1 MDKIDK
7 IRNIIKEDKITE
19 LKRYSNDSVA
29 YMFLKI
35 LQDDLSSFSYD
46 SFDLVDYLYKIVE
59 LLPHYLKNNPKG
71 YKAEEQLKAIH
82 QKIKTFL
89 VQKPGYIDKTNHNYK
104 VFKNMINDVELIQ
117 MSILYDYSDR
127 YQGSKYKLINYIIF
141 ELKSI
146 PIFNDALNRFPHLVN
161 YFDKDDTNLIVTV
174 TNEYINKVMKYTNE
188 KGIDDIIYYD
198 QIITSILKSKEFMFD
213 VIDKQTILKKVRE
226 SLNNLTGDKE
236 RKTFYLNL
244 LVEKINGK
252 EETLSSS
259 YLEYKYK
266 IPIYFNPAIDSEVRK
281 IKDNYSI
288 SKGRKIVDDYILSFD
303 GEDASEIDDALSIN
317 IKDNGNIM
325 LSVHIAD
332 PLDIINEDSIIFEE
346 AAKRTTSI
354 YLSDT
359 TISMFPKELSTDLIS
374 LKEKNYRPATTY
386 LFEFDKNGNLI
397 NYDFIKSIIK
407 VNKNLTYNDFNSIL
421 NMNGTDKLKDT
432 IDKLSYAS
440 TILQNY
446 YSVDPLYG
454 KINRAASNI
463 TNTNII
469 GTTGGEKVVESS
481 MIFTNHIVAKY
492 FKENNLPFN
501 FRNHNINNTEL
512 TNRLNNLKEAISKE
526 KDSEGYIRYIEMV
539 KNFYPRAYND
549 VVCTGHDG
557 LGLKEYCHITSPLR
571 RFEDIICLICLDKL
585 YFNSYKEKT
594 KDYVKKLVVKHARN
608 INKKRPS
615 IEKYTEEY
623 ERLKRCV

>member
-7 IRNIIKEDKITE
+7 IRKIVKEDKVEE
-19 LKRYSNDSVA
+19 LNKYSNDSVA
-29 YMFLKI
+29 IMFLKI

-46 SFDLVDYLYKIVE
+46 KDIEVDYLYRIIN
-59 LLPHYLKNNPKG
+59 LLPQYLQNNPKG
-71 YKAEEQLKAIH
+71 YKADEYLKLIH

-89 VQKPGYIDKTNHNYK
+89 VQKPGYIEKTNHNYK

-117 MSILYDYSDR
+117 MSILYNYENK

-146 PIFNDALNRFPHLVN
+146 PVFNDALNRFPHLVN
-161 YFDKDDTNLIVTV
+161 YFDQDDTNLIITV
-174 TNEYINKVMKYTNE
+174 TDQYISKVMKYTKD

-213 VIDKQTILKKVRE
+213 VIDKQTILKKVKE
-226 SLNNLTGDKE
+226 SLNNLNGEKE

-252 EETLSSS
+252 EETLSNS

-266 IPIYFNPAIDSEVRK
+266 IPTYFNPAINSEVRR

-288 SKGRKIVDDYILSFD
+288 SKGRKIIDDYILSFD
-303 GEDASEIDDALSIN
+303 GEDASEIDDSLSIDVN
-317 IKDNGNIM
+317 EKGSIV

-332 PLDIINEDSIIFEE
+332 PLDLISEDSIIFEE

-359 TISMFPKELSTDLIS
+359 TYSMFPKELSTDLVS

-386 LFEFDKNGNLI
+386 VFEFDKNGNFI
-397 NYDFIKSIIK
+397 NYEFFKSIIK
-407 VNKNLTYNDFNSIL
+407 VNRNLTYGDFNHIL
-421 NMNGTDKLKDT
+421 SMNSTDKLTDT
-432 IDKLSYAS
+432 INKLSFVS

-454 KINRAASNI
+454 KINRGASNI
-463 TNTNII
+463 TNTNIT

-492 FKENNLPFN
+492 FKEKKLPFM
-501 FRNHNINNTEL
+501 FRNHVINNKDY
-512 TNRLNNLKEAISKE
+512 TNRLNHLKESIAKE
-526 KDSEGYIRYIEMV
+526 SDSEGYIRYIEMV
-539 KNFYPRAYND
+539 KNFYPKAFDEVICR
-549 VVCTGHDG
+549 GHDG

-571 RFEDIICLICLDKL
+571 RFEDVINLICLDKF
-585 YFNSYKEKT
+585 YFNEYN
-594 KDYVKKLVVKHARN
+594 KDTTEEVKQLVIKHSRN
-608 INKKRPS
+608 INRKRNS
-615 IEKYTEEY
+615 IEKFSDEY
-623 ERLKRCV
+623 EHLKRS

>member
-117 MSILYDYSDR
+117 MSILYDYSDK

-213 VIDKQTILKKVRE
+213 VIDKQTILKKVKE
-226 SLNNLTGDKE
+226 SLNSLTGDKE

-266 IPIYFNPAIDSEVRK
+266 
-281 IKDNYSI
+281 
-288 SKGRKIVDDYILSFD
+288 
-303 GEDASEIDDALSIN
+303 
-317 IKDNGNIM
+317 M
-325 LSVHIAD
+325 L
-332 PLDIINEDSIIFEE
+332 E
-346 AAKRTTSI
+346 
-354 YLSDT
+354 
-359 TISMFPKELSTDLIS
+359 
-374 LKEKNYRPATTY
+374 
-386 LFEFDKNGNLI
+386 
-397 NYDFIKSIIK
+397 
-407 VNKNLTYNDFNSIL
+407 
-421 NMNGTDKLKDT
+421 KLKT
-432 IDKLSYAS
+432 IIVLVKE
-440 TILQNY
+440 
-446 YSVDPLYG
+446 
-454 KINRAASNI
+454 
-463 TNTNII
+463 
-469 GTTGGEKVVESS
+469 EK
-481 MIFTNHIVAKY
+481 
-492 FKENNLPFN
+492 
-501 FRNHNINNTEL
+501 
-512 TNRLNNLKEAISKE
+512 
-526 KDSEGYIRYIEMV
+526 
-539 KNFYPRAYND
+539 
-549 VVCTGHDG
+549 
-557 LGLKEYCHITSPLR
+557 
-571 RFEDIICLICLDKL
+571 
-585 YFNSYKEKT
+585 
-594 KDYVKKLVVKHARN
+594 
-608 INKKRPS
+608 
-615 IEKYTEEY
+615 
-623 ERLKRCV
+623 